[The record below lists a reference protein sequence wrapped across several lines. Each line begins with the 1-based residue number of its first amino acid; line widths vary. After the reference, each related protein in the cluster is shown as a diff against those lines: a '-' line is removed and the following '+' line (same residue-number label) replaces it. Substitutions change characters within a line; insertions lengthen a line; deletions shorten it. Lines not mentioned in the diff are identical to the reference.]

1 MVLKIWS
8 QIPNDNSE
16 AQSFTSYKIYLKTKI
31 QSNSYV

>member
-16 AQSFTSYKIYLKTKI
+16 AQSSYKIYLKTKI
-31 QSNSYV
+31 QFNSYV